1 MHVGMGMSFAG
12 RGNEKDSAGRD
23 TIGNGAHGNENENT
37 QEFGMGMAEPGMG
50 QPTP

>member
-1 MHVGMGMSFAG
+1 L
-12 RGNEKDSAGRD
+12 RGEEMRK
-23 TIGNGAHGNENENT
+23 TGNENENT